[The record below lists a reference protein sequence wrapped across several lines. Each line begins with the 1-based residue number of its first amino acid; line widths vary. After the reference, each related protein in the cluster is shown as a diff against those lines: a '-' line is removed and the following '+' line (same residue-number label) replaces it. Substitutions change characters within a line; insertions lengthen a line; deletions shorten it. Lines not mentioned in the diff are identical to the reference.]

1 MSLQLRRPVVDSAE
15 LRKMAADLRAI
26 AARNDSDRREKAAQV
41 LDAAVAIHRLRQK
54 VRTHG

>member
-1 MSLQLRRPVVDSAE
+1 
-15 LRKMAADLRAI
+15 MAADLRAI